1 MKFETKPRREFR
13 KVIIIAI
20 SWTLLTLFSFISQ
33 YFFIYDLIEL
43 NKLSGIYEFW
53 PDFTGIL
60 ILGLFGGFVGG
71 YLLVFK
77 MGTRYRQKSF
87 TFGILHSGFLFIVT
101 YLFLAVVGLFIMD
114 LIYFVLQ
121 MNFSSAVTKSIDN
134 VLFNMKSPTFFI
146 TMCVWAFLI
155 SGTQFILQVNDKF
168 GPGVLWKF
176 ITGRY
181 YHPRE
186 EDKIF
191 MFLDLKSST
200 PIAEKMGSKKY
211 FELLKDIYRDITEPI
226 INSLGDIYQYVGD
239 EVVVSW
245 SVENGLAKN
254 NCLLCYF
261 RIEQVLEKRKE
272 IYLNKYGIHPSFKAG
287 IHLGEVTVGEI
298 GVIKKDIVFS
308 GDVLNTTSRIQNECN
323 NQKVKILI
331 SSQLL
336 QRLQLNGEYEKV
348 PLGEI
353 QLKGKQER
361 VAINTV
367 RRI

>member
-1 MKFETKPRREFR
+1 MH
-13 KVIIIAI
+13 KVIII
-20 SWTLLTLFSFISQ
+20 TLCWMFIASLSYVNQ
-33 YFFIYDLIEL
+33 YFFVADLVTLKKLTGTYD
-43 NKLSGIYEFW
+43 FW
-53 PDFTGIL
+53 EDFFGNIV
-60 ILGLFGGFVGG
+60 LGAFGGIVGG
-71 YLLVFK
+71 YLLVYK
-77 MGTRYRQKSF
+77 MDSRYRQKSF
-87 TFGILHSGFLFIVT
+87 AFGIINSGFLFIIF
-101 YLFLAVVGLFIMD
+101 YFGLAVFGLFFLN
-114 LIYFVLQ
+114 LIYHLFQMSLVSSIVKAFDNLLVNLKTPSFFV
-121 MNFSSAVTKSIDN
+121 
-134 VLFNMKSPTFFI
+134 
-146 TMCVWAFLI
+146 TMCVWGILV

-168 GPGVLWKF
+168 GPGILWKF

-186 EDKIF
+186 EERIF

-211 FELLKDIYRDITEPI
+211 FEFLKDIYRDITEPI

-261 RIEQVLEKRKE
+261 RIEKTLKE
-272 IYLNKYGIHPSFKAG
+272 RIENYLNKYGIHPSFKAG
-287 IHLGEVTVGEI
+287 FHVGEVTVGEI

-308 GDVLNTTSRIQNECN
+308 GDVLNTTSRIQKECN

-353 QLKGKQER
+353 QLKGKQEK
-361 VAINTV
+361 VVINTV
-367 RRI
+367 KKI

>member
-1 MKFETKPRREFR
+1 MKFETKSRKEIR
-13 KVIIIAI
+13 KVIVIAI
-20 SWTLLTLFSFISQ
+20 CWTLLTLFSYISQ

-43 NKLSGIYEFW
+43 NKLSGSYEFW
-53 PDFTGIL
+53 PDFIGIL
-60 ILGLFGGFVGG
+60 ILGLFGGFAGG

-77 MGTRYRQKSF
+77 MGIRYRQKSF

-101 YLFLAVVGLFIMD
+101 YLLLSVVGLFIMD
-114 LIYFVLQ
+114 LIYFSLQ
-121 MNFSSAVTKSIDN
+121 MDFASAVITSTKN
-134 VLFNMKSPTFFI
+134 VLFNMKSPTFFV
-146 TMCVWAFLI
+146 TMCFWAFLV

-176 ITGRY
+176 ITGKY
-181 YHPRE
+181 YNPRQ
-186 EDKIF
+186 EDRIF

-200 PIAEKMGSKKY
+200 PIAEKIGSKKY
-211 FELLKDIYRDITEPI
+211 FELLKNIYRDITEPI

-245 SVENGLAKN
+245 TVENGLAIN

-261 RIEQVLEKRKE
+261 KIEQVLEERKE
-272 IYLNKYGIHPSFKAG
+272 NYLNKYGIHPSFKAG
-287 IHLGEVTVGEI
+287 IHIGEVTVGEI

-308 GDVLNTTSRIQNECN
+308 GDVLNTTSRIQKECN
-323 NQKVKILI
+323 NQKVKILV

-336 QRLQLNGEYEKV
+336 NRLHLNGEYETI

-353 QLKGKQER
+353 QLRGKQEK

-367 RRI
+367 KKN